1 MQVAIKTR
9 MPDYMEI
16 GDHAIIEL
24 SEELILMLD
33 KRIAFV
39 RRNYEEDLTCVKWWD
54 FRPDFTT
61 LIPEDAGMVEDE
73 FENSL
78 EGNGYVVLP
87 EMELSPSECV
97 RIDLSYLLVGIGA
110 RSDGKFDCDFHWRVV
125 EKHSDAV
132 LTTYDLHERVIDE
145 WAELI
150 GCTEKLKQ
158 VRKLRGVV

>member
-1 MQVAIKTR
+1 MLVAIKTR
-9 MPDYMEI
+9 IPDWMDM
-16 GDHAIIEL
+16 GDHAIVRL

-39 RRNYEEDLTCVKWWD
+39 RRNYEDDLTCVKWTD
-54 FRPDFTT
+54 YRPDFTT
-61 LIPEDAGMVEDE
+61 LLPDDAGMTEEE
-73 FENSL
+73 FDKSL
-78 EGNGYVVLP
+78 EGNGYIVLP
-87 EMELSPSECV
+87 EMELSPAECV
-97 RIDLSYLLVGIGA
+97 RIDLSYLLVGIGS
-110 RSDGKFDCDFHWRVV
+110 RGNGEFDCDFQWRVV

-150 GCTEKLKQ
+150 GCTEKLRQ